1 MGNSYPS
8 DWNSRRRR
16 VYKRDSYKC
25 QNCGNQDNELHAHHI
40 VPISKGGTHKISNLI
55 TLCSD
60 CHAAIHGNTMAP
72 SSYSKELLKDIQRI
86 LLKSDIP
93 TKEAVEISEKLEN
106 NPYIM
111 ESAKEIQRELLKR
124 EVDKITIKLIS
135 RTIEIRKNSSNQE
148 R

>member
-1 MGNSYPS
+1 MSDGYPP
-8 DWNSRRRR
+8 DWDSRRRR

-25 QNCGNQDNELHAHHI
+25 QNCGNQDDELHAHHI

-60 CHAAIHGNTMAP
+60 CHTAIHGNTMAP

-93 TKEAVEISEKLEN
+93 TEEMVEISKILESK
-106 NPYIM
+106 PYIM
-111 ESAKEIQRELLKR
+111 QSAKEIQRELLKR
-124 EVDKITIKLIS
+124 EVDTITIKLIS
-135 RTIEIRKNSSNQE
+135 RTIEIRNNSSNHE